1 MKLGDP
7 RTGSLGQIRRIH
19 HASDLRRR
27 ESQGQQQNLQKK
39 ELQVARKNSM
49 CASLADEQRRHVDW
63 QRQGHH
69 PQTKRQA
76 QTAETASVTKKI
88 TSQYW
93 VKFFEKRGRSVWP
106 KGLHLA
112 RIFKMRSHL
121 IPRSM

>member
-1 MKLGDP
+1 MPQISGDE
-7 RTGSLGQIRRIH
+7 RVEVNNKTCKKRA
-19 HASDLRRR
+19 AS
-27 ESQGQQQNLQKK
+27 SK
-39 ELQVARKNSM
+39 KNST
-49 CASLADEQRRHVDW
+49 CASLADEQRRQVDW

-76 QTAETASVTKKI
+76 KTAETASVTKKI

-112 RIFKMRSHL
+112 RIFEMRSHL